1 MEAAFLD
8 PCIRARARRRVGAEE
23 AAWQHIPADCGRIK
37 SSEPAMKT
45 AKEEV
50 RDLLEQLPES
60 ATLEEIQYH
69 IYVRQ
74 KIQRGLDAESE
85 GRVISQAEVE
95 RRMARW
101 AGK

>member
-1 MEAAFLD
+1 
-8 PCIRARARRRVGAEE
+8 
-23 AAWQHIPADCGRIK
+23 
-37 SSEPAMKT
+37 MKT

-60 ATLEEIQYH
+60 ASLEDIQYH

-74 KIQRGLDAESE
+74 KVRKGLTAEAE

-95 RRMARW
+95 QRMTRW
-101 AGK
+101 LER

>member
-1 MEAAFLD
+1 MRLL
-8 PCIRARARRRVGAEE
+8 
-23 AAWQHIPADCGRIK
+23 
-37 SSEPAMKT
+37 EPSMKT

-50 RDLLEQLPES
+50 RDLLEQLPENAS
-60 ATLEEIQYH
+60 LEDIQYH

-74 KIQRGLDAESE
+74 KIQKGLDDEVE

-101 AGK
+101 LGK